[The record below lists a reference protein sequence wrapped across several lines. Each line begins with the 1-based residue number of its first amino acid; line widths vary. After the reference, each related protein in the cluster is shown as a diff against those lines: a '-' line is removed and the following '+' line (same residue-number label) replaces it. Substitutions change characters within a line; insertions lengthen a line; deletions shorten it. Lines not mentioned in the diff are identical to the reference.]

1 MRAHSWADYADQV
14 LAEIFVRGQ
23 PAPTRE
29 QIRDAYP
36 FGTREYWPYKVWGKR
51 VRAWK
56 LAHSLGLSSPDGRSH
71 LRRAPLGKRDPETID
86 AFSQVRT

>member
-1 MRAHSWADYADQV
+1 MSWATIADRV
-14 LAEIFVRGQ
+14 LADLFVRGQ

-36 FGTREYWPYKVWGKR
+36 FGERSMWPYKVWGKR
-51 VRAWK
+51 IKAWK

-71 LRRAPLGKRDPETID
+71 LQRRDPETLN
-86 AFSQVRT
+86 AFQSEAFRSAEVRR